1 MADINS
7 FSFTGRLGADAVV
20 KTLPSGKHVMEM
32 SVAIN
37 TGYGDYKKT
46 LWAKVKVWGEK
57 VNNIAPI
64 FTKGALVGGSGEL
77 GTNVWTGKD
86 GSEHTDI
93 EITCISVNVLS
104 SKKSAGQETPAGQET
119 SAESDYPEDIPY

>member
-7 FSFTGRLGADAVV
+7 FSFTGRLGADAAV

-64 FTKGALVGGSGEL
+64 FTKGALIGGSGEL

-86 GSEHTDI
+86 NSEHTDI
-93 EITCISVNVLS
+93 EITCMSVNVLS
-104 SKKSAGQETPAGQET
+104 SKKPAEQPAP
-119 SAESDYPEDIPY
+119 AESDYPEDIPY